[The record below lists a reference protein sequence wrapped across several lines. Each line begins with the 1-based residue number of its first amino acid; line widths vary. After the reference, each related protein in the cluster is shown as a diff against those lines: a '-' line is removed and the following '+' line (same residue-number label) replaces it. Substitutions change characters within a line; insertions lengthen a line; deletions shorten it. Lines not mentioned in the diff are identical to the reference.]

1 MLRPAILW
9 NDGRSRKEC
18 FELEDA
24 VPDLHRITGNLAMPG
39 FTAPK
44 LLWIRKNEPEIFSRI
59 RTVLLPKD
67 FLRFRLC
74 GEAISDMSD
83 SSGTLWMDTAARD
96 WSEIMLA
103 ATSLSRDQMPRLVE
117 GTSPGGV
124 LRSELAREWGLG
136 ANPIIAGSA
145 GDNAA
150 GAVGIGVIK
159 SGSAFISLGTSGVY
173 FVVNPRFIHNPKQGS
188 HAFCHCIPDTW
199 HQMGVILSASSCL
212 SWLSSI
218 LKQNEGELI
227 SSLESSPL
235 KPGEVMFLPYLSGER
250 TPHNNPN
257 AQGVFFGLRHEHGT
271 KELTQAVLEGV
282 AFAFR
287 DCQQV
292 LLDAGAE
299 IDEVSLIGGGSK
311 SHLWAQILASVLERP
326 MIRHDSPEMGPAV
339 GAARLAMLAINNG
352 SLEEICQ
359 RPGIKEI
366 IEPNLKYVPQY
377 RQDQERYRRLY
388 RHLEEDFS
396 E

>member
-1 MLRPAILW
+1 
-9 NDGRSRKEC
+9 
-18 FELEDA
+18 
-24 VPDLHRITGNLAMPG
+24 
-39 FTAPK
+39 
-44 LLWIRKNEPEIFSRI
+44 
-59 RTVLLPKD
+59 
-67 FLRFRLC
+67 
-74 GEAISDMSD
+74 
-83 SSGTLWMDTAARD
+83 
-96 WSEIMLA
+96 
-103 ATSLSRDQMPRLVE
+103 
-117 GTSPGGV
+117 
-124 LRSELAREWGLG
+124 
-136 ANPIIAGSA
+136 
-145 GDNAA
+145 
-150 GAVGIGVIK
+150 
-159 SGSAFISLGTSGVY
+159 
-173 FVVNPRFIHNPKQGS
+173 
-188 HAFCHCIPDTW
+188 
-199 HQMGVILSASSCL
+199 MGVILSASSCL

-282 AFAFR
+282 AFAFG